1 MYLKL
6 RRLNSSIIIPIN
18 AVDLKCLT
26 NFRNV
31 QCKGKFQESL
41 GQSQCLGKKVIYICN
56 IVDHGQR

>member
-1 MYLKL
+1 MCLEL

-18 AVDLKCLT
+18 AVDPKCVI

-41 GQSQCLGKKVIYICN
+41 GQSQCLRKKVIY
-56 IVDHGQR
+56 